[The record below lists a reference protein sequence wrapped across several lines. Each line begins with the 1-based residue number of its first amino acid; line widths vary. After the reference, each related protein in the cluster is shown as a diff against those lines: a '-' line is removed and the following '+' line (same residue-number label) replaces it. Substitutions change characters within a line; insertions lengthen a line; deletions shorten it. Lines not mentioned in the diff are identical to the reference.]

1 MVSQLLF
8 GELLEIKDVSNGW
21 LQVSIEHDGYMGW
34 IDEKQCTQLDK
45 GSFAYIRELELS
57 LVTDPVAILEQ
68 RSGQRTYIVAGSSLA
83 GLQNNQLIL
92 AGTAFN
98 FKGSSVKWKETCTR
112 SSLVHYAV
120 KYRCV
125 PYMWGGRTPFGI
137 DCSGFTQMVY
147 RMAGIPLYRDVQQQA
162 LQGQVRGFA
171 EEAQPGDLAFFDDEE
186 GRIIHTGIVLEEGK
200 IIHASGSVRIDTLD
214 HQGIFNRDSG
224 SYTHMLRVIRYHI

>member
-1 MVSQLLF
+1 
-8 GELLEIKDVSNGW
+8 
-21 LQVSIEHDGYMGW
+21 
-34 IDEKQCTQLDK
+34 
-45 GSFAYIRELELS
+45 
-57 LVTDPVAILEQ
+57 
-68 RSGQRTYIVAGSSLA
+68 
-83 GLQNNQLIL
+83 
-92 AGTAFN
+92 
-98 FKGSSVKWKETCTR
+98 
-112 SSLVHYAV
+112 
-120 KYRCV
+120 
-125 PYMWGGRTPFGI
+125 MWGGRTPFGI